1 MKTTHKFLVAFLML
15 TAVLS
20 IVFSVFTALNLEAI
34 KQNSNKA
41 VASIL
46 MTVKKQYPN
55 LSDDEI
61 AKILNKKTHNENA
74 DNMLSQYGIDTH
86 NDWIVYENEICAES
100 FVVFSGVLCAGIC
113 LSLTTVFLL
122 YSAKQKKQTDEI
134 TNCIRKINNGD
145 YVLSVESNTE
155 DDLSSLKNEIYTTA
169 VMLKEQSENSLAD
182 KINLKNSLSD
192 ISHQLKTPI
201 TSIMVMLESIIDD
214 EYMPDE
220 IRTSFLN
227 DIKRETNNISFLV
240 QSILTLSKL
249 EADSIKFHFKNENV
263 IGIFEECIKNNAV
276 LAEIKN
282 VNIYYECEENVE
294 ILCDFKWLCQ
304 AVSNIVKNCI
314 EHTDETG
321 YVKLSSEKNK
331 LYTKIEISDNGS
343 GIYPQDLPHIFE
355 RFYKGKNSDENSVG
369 IGLALAKEI
378 VEKNGGFITV
388 DSALNKGTTFVIK
401 FYINYN

>member
-1 MKTTHKFLVAFLML
+1 MKTTHKFLVAFLVL

-20 IVFSVFTALNLEAI
+20 IVFAVFTAFNLEAI

-46 MTVKKQYPN
+46 TSVRKQYPE

-61 AKILNKKTHNENA
+61 AKILNKKAHNENV
-74 DNMLSQYGIDTH
+74 DSILSQYGIDPH
-86 NDWIVYENEICAES
+86 KDWIVYENESCAES
-100 FVVFSGVLCAGIC
+100 FVVFSGILCAGIC
-113 LSLTTVFLL
+113 LSLTMVFLL

-134 TNCIRKINNGD
+134 TNCIRRINNGD
-145 YVLSVESNTE
+145 YDLSVEGNTE
-155 DDLSSLKNEIYTTA
+155 DDLSALKNEIYTTA
-169 VMLKEQSENSLAD
+169 VMLKEQWENSLAD

-214 EYMPDE
+214 ENMPEE
-220 IRTSFLN
+220 IRMSFLN

-249 EADSIKFHFKNENV
+249 EADSIKFHFEDENV

-282 VNIYYECEENVE
+282 VNTYYECEENVE
-294 ILCDFKWLCQ
+294 IFCDFKWLCQ

-314 EHTDETG
+314 EHTDENG
-321 YVKLSSEKNK
+321 YVKLSAEKNK

-343 GIYPQDLPHIFE
+343 GIYPEDLPHIFE